1 MPGAAVPAR
10 EPNSE
15 IAPYVAAWIRR
26 AMEAAPPGHIP
37 LLFLSGAQGSG
48 KSTALHQAVS
58 MLPEPVA
65 AASLDDFYLKKA
77 ERAELARRI
86 SPLFETRGPP
96 GTHDLSL
103 LRETVAHLRAATD
116 TSGTL
121 IPAFDKLADDRS
133 AREKCLS
140 FSGRPAAIVIEG
152 WMMGALPDAGAADAP
167 PLNAVEAE
175 DASGVWRR
183 YQEDALAGD
192 YGGLWNSADGFCH
205 ILAPGFDTV
214 LGWRL
219 EQEEALWQARGEAMP
234 QERRAWA
241 ARFIQHYERIT
252 RRMLSGGRRPGADI
266 LIDAQRR
273 VCLPHA
279 S

>member
-1 MPGAAVPAR
+1 MPGAAIPAR
-10 EPNSE
+10 EPQSE
-15 IAPYVAAWIRR
+15 IAPHFAVWIRR
-26 AMEAAPPGHIP
+26 AIEIAPSGHIP

-48 KSTALHQAVS
+48 KSTALRQAVS

-65 AASLDDFYLKKA
+65 AASLDDFYLTKA
-77 ERAELARRI
+77 KRAELARRI
-86 SPLFETRGPP
+86 SPLLATRGPP
-96 GTHDLSL
+96 GTHDLAL
-103 LRETVAHLRAATD
+103 LRETIASLRAATD
-116 TSGTL
+116 TSETV
-121 IPAFDKLADDRS
+121 IPAFDKLADERA
-133 AREKCLS
+133 ARETWPR

-175 DASGVWRR
+175 DSSGVWRR
-183 YQEDALAGD
+183 YQEDALARD
-192 YGGLWNSADGFCH
+192 YAALWDGANGFCH

-219 EQEEALWQARGEAMP
+219 EQEEALWRARGEVMP
-234 QERRAWA
+234 ADRRAWA
-241 ARFIQHYERIT
+241 ERFIQHYERIT
-252 RRMLSGGRRPGADI
+252 RRMLSGGRRPGTDV

-273 VCLPHA
+273 VCLPP

>member
-1 MPGAAVPAR
+1 MPGAATHAR
-10 EPNSE
+10 EPQSE
-15 IAPYVAAWIRR
+15 IALHVAVWIHR
-26 AMEAAPPGHIP
+26 AIDAAPAGHIP

-48 KSTALHQAVS
+48 KSTALRQAVS

-65 AASLDDFYLKKA
+65 GASLDDFYLTKA
-77 ERAELARRI
+77 ERAGLARRV
-86 SPLFETRGPP
+86 SPLFATRGPP
-96 GTHDLSL
+96 GTHDLAL
-103 LRETVAHLRAATD
+103 LRETVALLRGATG

-133 AREKCLS
+133 ARETWYS

-152 WMMGALPDAGAADAP
+152 WMMGALPEAGAADAP
-167 PLNAVEAE
+167 PLNAVEEE

-183 YQEDALAGD
+183 YQGDALAGD
-192 YGGLWNSADGFCH
+192 YAALWDSADGFCH

-219 EQEEALWQARGEAMP
+219 EQEEALWRARGEAMP

-273 VCLPHA
+273 VRPPQ
-279 S
+279 SS